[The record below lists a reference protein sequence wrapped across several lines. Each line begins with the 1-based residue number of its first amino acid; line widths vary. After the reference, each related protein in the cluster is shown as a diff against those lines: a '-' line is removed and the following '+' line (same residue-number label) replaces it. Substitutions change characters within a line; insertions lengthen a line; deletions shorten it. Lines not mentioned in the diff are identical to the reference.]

1 MMAGATIVLLAIL
14 AFLLLSDPNAGSS
27 QLPATRFAG
36 AIRPESPPAR
46 FALRDQDGKLIK
58 ASALRGQPVIVA
70 FMYTTCQNECPT
82 IAQQIRGA
90 LDRLGSD
97 VPVVAISVDPANDT
111 PASAKRFLAA
121 QRLGGRMNFLLD
133 SEQTLQPVWRQFGIA
148 PQEAGREH
156 TAIVV
161 LLDADGHQRI
171 GFPLSELTPEGI
183 AHDVRVLEREAAI
196 QSTAN

>member
-36 AIRPESPPAR
+36 ALRPESPPAR
-46 FALRDQDGKLIK
+46 FALRDQDGELIK